1 MPSRVYSAAVVGLR
15 SELVEVEC
23 DAGTGQFFFILVGL
37 PDTAVQESRER
48 VRTAIKNSG
57 FAFPRGRVTVNLA
70 PADLRKEGPAHDLA
84 IAVSILYADSH
95 GFGAQYDGARDEL
108 GSSIILGELSLEG
121 SVRPIHGVLPLVYA
135 ARAHGFLSVF
145 IPRANA
151 KEARLVEGLTV
162 YPVQNLSEL
171 IKHVTQEKRIEPFTE
186 SYNEYI
192 SEDTQNESFDF
203 QYIWGHGG
211 AKRALEI
218 AAAGGHNILMSGPPG
233 SGKTLLARTTATVL
247 PGMTLDESLEI
258 TRIYSVGG
266 YIDSMRP
273 LIRKRPFRGP
283 HHTAS
288 HTAIVGGGSIPRP
301 GEISL
306 AHHGILFLDE
316 FPEFSR
322 MVLEALRQPLEEGNI
337 TIGRAAGTITFPA
350 QFMMIAAQ
358 NPCPCGNYGSQT
370 AVCICSPSTALK
382 YGKRIS
388 GPIKDRIDIII
399 DVPSVPVES
408 LQKAVHAESSSDIS
422 LRVEFARARQRCRYE
437 KYSFKINAHLH
448 SKLIEQLCPIRPSAR
463 SLLVAGIQ
471 KFGLSTRSFYRTLR
485 VAQTI
490 ADLESADCIADVHI
504 AEALGYRQKAVVI

>member
-1 MPSRVYSAAVVGLR
+1 MPSKVYSAAAVGLH

-84 IAVSILYADSH
+84 IAVSILYADPQNLGGRYES
-95 GFGAQYDGARDEL
+95 ARDEL
-108 GSSIILGELSLEG
+108 GSSLVLGELSLEG
-121 SVRPIHGVLPLVYA
+121 SVRPINGVLALVYA
-135 ARAHGFLSVF
+135 ARAHGFLSVYV
-145 IPRANA
+145 PTANA
-151 KEARLVEGLTV
+151 QEARLIEGLTV
-162 YPVQNLSEL
+162 YPVQNLSQL
-171 IKHVTQEKRIEPFTE
+171 INHFTHKARIEPFTGSPTE
-186 SYNEYI
+186 CSKNFQ
-192 SEDTQNESFDF
+192 DQSFDF
-203 QYIWGHGG
+203 QYIWGHTA

-233 SGKTLLARTTATVL
+233 SGKTLLARTL
-247 PGMTLDESLEI
+247 PTILPEMTLEESLEV

-266 YIDSMRP
+266 YVNPEEP
-273 LIRKRPFRGP
+273 LIRIRPFRSP

-288 HTAIVGGGSIPRP
+288 HTALVGGGSVPRP

-306 AHHGILFLDE
+306 AHHGVLFLDE

-322 MVLEALRQPLEEGNI
+322 MVLEALRQPLEEGDI
-337 TIGRAAGTITFPA
+337 TISRSAGTVTFPA
-350 QFMMIAAQ
+350 QFMLIAAQ
-358 NPCPCGNYGSQT
+358 NPCPCGNYGSHVS
-370 AVCICSPSTALK
+370 VCICSPAIALK

-399 DVPSVPVES
+399 DVPSVPIEALEQPARGES
-408 LQKAVHAESSSDIS
+408 SQDISYRVQKARD
-422 LRVEFARARQRCRYE
+422 RQQSRYE
-437 KYSFKINAHLH
+437 KMSFRINGQLP
-448 SKLIEQLCPIRPSAR
+448 SKRIEELCRINPSAR
-463 SLLVAGIQ
+463 ALLISGIQ

-490 ADLESADCIADVHI
+490 ADLADSECVTDTHV
-504 AEALGYRQKAVVI
+504 AEALQYRQRVGTI